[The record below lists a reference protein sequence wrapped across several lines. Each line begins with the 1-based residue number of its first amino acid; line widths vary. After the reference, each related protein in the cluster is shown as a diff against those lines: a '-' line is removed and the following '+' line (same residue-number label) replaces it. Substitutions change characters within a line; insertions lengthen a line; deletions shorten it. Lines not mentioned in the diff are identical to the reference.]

1 MRAQEFVNTGARLA
15 TGALAFAGA
24 AYAAHTAYTWL
35 RYGHVSRPEAGE
47 RDLLLDSYMPQ
58 YDVVD
63 RMQRE
68 VQAPAEATLAAAE
81 SQDLLSAPGVTLI
94 FRARQFAMGE
104 GLETKELPK
113 PLIEQMR
120 ALGWVELRRVPGREV
135 VMGAVTQ
142 PWKGDVTFR
151 SVPPAE
157 FAAFAEPGYVKIA
170 WTLRADPLG
179 RDRSRFR
186 SETRAIATDE
196 ESRARFRRY
205 WSLVAPGVWLIRRL
219 SATPMAR
226 QAERQARAAA
236 A

>member
-1 MRAQEFVNTGARLA
+1 MRTREMVNTGTRCV
-15 TGALAFAGA
+15 TGALACAGA
-24 AYAAHTAYTWL
+24 AYVAHTAYTWL
-35 RYGHVSRPEAGE
+35 RYGRPPTPAPAE
-47 RDLLLDSYMPQ
+47 RDLLLDTFMPQ

-68 VQAPAEATLAAAE
+68 VQAPAEVTLAAAE
-81 SQDLLSAPGVTLI
+81 TQDLMGAPGVNLI
-94 FRARQFAMGE
+94 FRVRQLAMGAD
-104 GLETKELPK
+104 LETKALPS
-113 PLIEQMR
+113 PLIEQVK
-120 ALGWVELRRVPGREV
+120 ALGWIELRRIPGREV

-151 SVPPAE
+151 AIPPGE

-179 RDRSRFR
+179 PDRSLFR
-186 SETRAIATDE
+186 SETRAAATDE
-196 ESRARFRRY
+196 ASRARFRRY

-219 SATPMAR
+219 SAAPMAAE
-226 QAERQARAAA
+226 AERRGAAA

>member
-1 MRAQEFVNTGARLA
+1 MSAQDFVNRGVRLA
-15 TGALAFAGA
+15 TGALACAGT
-24 AYAAHTAYTWL
+24 AYVAHTAYTWL
-35 RYGHVSRPEAGE
+35 RYGHPRPPKAGE
-47 RDLLLDSYMPQ
+47 RDLLLDTFIPQ

-68 VQAPAEATLAAAE
+68 VLAPAEVTLAAAE
-81 SQDLLSAPGVTLI
+81 AQDLMGSPAVNLI
-94 FRARQFAMGE
+94 FRARQFAMGA
-104 GLETKELPK
+104 GLETTELPK
-113 PLIEQMR
+113 PLIEQVK
-120 ALGWVELRRVPGREV
+120 ALGWVELRRIPGREV

-157 FAAFAEPGYVKIA
+157 FAAFNEPGWVKIA

-179 RDRSRFR
+179 PDRSMFR
-186 SETRAIATDE
+186 SETRAVATDDT
-196 ESRARFRRY
+196 SRARFRKY

-219 SATPMAR
+219 SATPVAR
-226 QAERQARAAA
+226 QAEREAAA